1 MIWLDTLI
9 QGLLVGGVYALA
21 AVGLALA
28 FGVMRLVNMAHGDV
42 MVTAAYVAFALM
54 GHAFGLMP
62 AMLTAILVM
71 AAAGYGLQRLMLNRT
86 LGADPLPS
94 LLVTFGL
101 SMVVQNV
108 LLLIWTADS
117 RKLSPGPIGEASLTL
132 APGLQVGVLP
142 LITFALAVIGLV
154 GLQQVFDRTRI
165 GRILRA
171 VSNDPEIAGGMG
183 IDNRHIYA
191 LAIALAF
198 GFAALAGLF
207 LAMRS
212 GFSPQAGS
220 GYLILA
226 FEVVV
231 IGGLGRFEGALIGGM
246 ILGLAQALAARIDPQ
261 WQLLG
266 GHVVFLAVL
275 LVRPNGLFSR
285 GARG

>member
-1 MIWLDTLI
+1 MIWLDTIL

-42 MVTAAYVAFALM
+42 MVMAAYLAFSVTAH
-54 GHAFGLMP
+54 GFGLIP
-62 AMLTAILVM
+62 AILAAVVVM
-71 AAAGYGLQRLMLNRT
+71 ALVGYGLQRAMLNRT

-101 SMVVQNV
+101 SMVAQNV
-108 LLLIWTADS
+108 LMLIYTADS
-117 RKLSPGPIGEASLTL
+117 RKLAAGDIADASITL

-142 LITFALAVIGLV
+142 LLTFALAVGGLV
-154 GLQQVFDRTRI
+154 GLQWMFDHSRL
-165 GRILRA
+165 GRIFRA
-171 VSNDPEIAGGMG
+171 VSNDPEIAQGMG
-183 IDNRHIYA
+183 IDTRHVYA

-198 GFAALAGLF
+198 GFAAIAGIILAI
-207 LAMRS
+207 RS
-212 GFSPQAGS
+212 GFAPQAGS

-231 IGGLGRFEGALIGGM
+231 IGGLGRFEGALAGGM

-266 GHVVFLAVL
+266 GHIVFLAVL
-275 LVRPNGLFSR
+275 LVRPNGLFSA
-285 GARG
+285 GAK

>member
-1 MIWLDTLI
+1 MIWLDTIL

-21 AVGLALA
+21 AVGPALA

-42 MVTAAYVAFALM
+42 MVTAAYLAFSIA
-54 GHAFGLMP
+54 GHGFGLVP
-62 AMLTAILVM
+62 ALAVAVLVM
-71 AAAGYGLQRLMLNRT
+71 GAAGYGLQRFMLNRT
-86 LGADPLPS
+86 LGNDPLPS

-108 LLLIWTADS
+108 LLLVYTADS
-117 RKLSPGPIGEASLTL
+117 RKLSPGPLAEASVQIL
-132 APGLQVGVLP
+132 PGLQVGVLP
-142 LITFALAVIGLV
+142 LLTFALAVGGLV
-154 GLQQVFDRTRI
+154 GLQWLFDHSRL
-165 GRILRA
+165 GRVIRA
-171 VSNDPEIAGGMG
+171 VSNDPEIAQGMG
-183 IDNRHIYA
+183 IDTRHIYA

-212 GFSPQAGS
+212 GFAPQAGS

-231 IGGLGRFEGALIGGM
+231 IGGLGRFEGALAGGM

-275 LVRPNGLFSR
+275 LLRPNGLFSKGGR
-285 GARG
+285 

>member
-1 MIWLDTLI
+1 MIWADTLL

-21 AVGLALA
+21 AVGLAMA

-42 MVTAAYVAFALM
+42 MVTGAYVAFSITAHDYGLGAALLV
-54 GHAFGLMP
+54 AV
-62 AMLTAILVM
+62 LTM
-71 AAAGYGLQRLMLNRT
+71 AALGYGLQRTLLNRT

-101 SMVVQNV
+101 SMVTQN
-108 LLLIWTADS
+108 LLLLVYSADS
-117 RKLSPGPIGEASLTL
+117 RKLSAGSLAEASLAL
-132 APGLQVGVLP
+132 PGGLQVGVLP
-142 LITFALAVIGLV
+142 LLTFALAVALLV
-154 GLQQVFDRTRI
+154 GLQWAMDHSRI
-165 GRILRA
+165 GRVIRA
-171 VSNDPEIAGGMG
+171 VSADPEVAGGMG
-183 IDNRHIYA
+183 IDMRHVFA

-198 GFAALAGLF
+198 AFAALAGLL

-212 GFSPQAGS
+212 GFSPSAGS

-231 IGGLGRFEGALIGGM
+231 IGGLGRFEGALIGG
-246 ILGLAQALAARIDPQ
+246 IVLGLSQAIAARIDPQ

-275 LVRPNGLFSR
+275 LLRPNGLFAKGGR
-285 GARG
+285 

>member
-1 MIWLDTLI
+1 MIWLDTFI

-42 MVTAAYVAFALM
+42 MVVAAYVTFSIV
-54 GHAFGLMP
+54 GHGYGLLP
-62 AMLTAILVM
+62 AMLAAIMVM
-71 AAAGYGLQRLMLNRT
+71 ALAGYGLQRLMLNRT

-101 SMVVQNV
+101 SMVAQNV
-108 LLLIWTADS
+108 LLLVYSADS
-117 RKLSPGPIGEASLTL
+117 RKIDAGPLAEASVTL

-142 LITFALAVIGLV
+142 LLTFALAVVGLV
-154 GLQQVFDRTRI
+154 GLQWLFDHSRL
-165 GRILRA
+165 GRIIRA
-171 VSNDPEIAGGMG
+171 VSNDPEIAQGMG
-183 IDNRHIYA
+183 IDTRHIYA

-198 GFAALAGLF
+198 GFAALAGMF

-212 GFSPQAGS
+212 GFAPQAGS

-231 IGGLGRFEGALIGGM
+231 IGGLGRFEGALAGGM
-246 ILGLAQALAARIDPQ
+246 ILGLSQAIAARIDPQ

-266 GHVVFLAVL
+266 GHIVFLAVL
-275 LVRPNGLFSR
+275 LIRPNGLFAR
-285 GARG
+285 GAK

>member
-1 MIWLDTLI
+1 MIWVDTIL
-9 QGLLVGGVYALA
+9 QGLLVGGIYALA

-42 MVTAAYVAFALM
+42 MVVAAYLAFSLVAH
-54 GHAFGLMP
+54 GFGLVP
-62 AMLTAILVM
+62 AMITAIIVM
-71 AAAGYGLQRLMLNRT
+71 AAVGYALQRSMLNRT

-101 SMVVQNV
+101 SMVAQNV
-108 LLLIWTADS
+108 LLLIYSADA
-117 RKLSPGPIGEASLTL
+117 RKLSPGAISEASLTL

-142 LITFALAVIGLV
+142 VITFVLAVVGLV
-154 GLQQVFDRTRI
+154 GLQWMFDHSRI
-165 GRILRA
+165 GRIFRA
-171 VSNDPEIAGGMG
+171 VSNDPEIAQGMG
-183 IDNRHIYA
+183 IDTRHVYA

-198 GFAALAGLF
+198 GFAALAGMF

-212 GFSPQAGS
+212 GFAPQAGS

-231 IGGLGRFEGALIGGM
+231 IGGLGRFEGALMGGM
-246 ILGLAQALAARIDPQ
+246 ILGLAQAIAARIDPE

-266 GHVVFLAVL
+266 GHIVFLAVL
-275 LVRPNGLFSR
+275 LLRPNGLFA
-285 GARG
+285 ARAK